1 MAGCRS
7 FLYLCTI
14 MDSNRLQKVARLI
27 QKDMGSIFQAEA
39 KRLFLG
45 AMITPTKVRVSADLS
60 IARVY
65 VSIFAIG
72 GTKPQE
78 VFELIEQN
86 KAFLR
91 MKLGNLERHQLRV
104 IPALSFF
111 IDDSLDYSDNI
122 ERLLKE

>member
-1 MAGCRS
+1 
-7 FLYLCTI
+7 

-65 VSIFAIG
+65 VSIFAVG

-78 VFELIEQN
+78 VFGLIEQN

-91 MKLGNLERHQLRV
+91 MRLGNLERHQLRV